1 MAVRRFALGMLIL
14 TVILGGCQL
23 AAPPVRKTPAPPTP
37 TPPPTVPTATPL
49 PWPKG
54 RFLFSHLGKVWLAED
69 APPYAITYGEAPALS
84 PDGGRIAYL
93 LPVTHTSPARL
104 VYVLNLADG
113 TIALVSG
120 PPAAYHPPA
129 WSPDG
134 QALAYT
140 YDSVLVVTDPT
151 GTLQRVLCTDVGAL
165 GEGPIVPA
173 WSSDSQTLVCP
184 LTRLG
189 PPELFAVRVTDGAGV
204 QLSYTGGY
212 SASLPFLVLTHDTAV
227 APKDSLVYVN
237 NRDGGTLWAAP
248 LDGSGRQ
255 RVLITLDHV
264 VGLLRLSPDGK
275 RLAGLRQAPESA
287 GYELWVA
294 NLTSGQIQKG
304 ETLPDLPEQ
313 MQWDADGR
321 TLYWVS
327 DGRLYGYAPGA
338 GGPFLLPL
346 PAPTPTPSPT
356 PLQVDYPLIYY
367 SQGTFF
373 RTRAYAEPEHY
384 KDLPTSLASASGFSL
399 HQGVVA
405 FSLGPDLYVLRLEGG
420 SPRRIYSFQQEGL
433 VRLAVAWSLQGNAL
447 LYTATYEQKDAPF
460 GRRVDV
466 GILYLKPYTWEV
478 TDVRRLT
485 SLPDRSLALPLLYDE
500 ERREAVLLP
509 YSGSALFTRLEVYS
523 ATGEVREFL
532 PVEGYGTAALSP
544 DRRQAAATGYDEE
557 SGRYFL
563 RFYALAGGTSPRTLT
578 LPPGTTVQEPL
589 VWSADGRYLAL
600 ILLVSEGGL
609 SKPQGLWVVQA
620 STLESSQVSPLDRP
634 ALLVG
639 WGE

>member
-1 MAVRRFALGMLIL
+1 MTGRKLALGMLIL
-14 TVILGGCQL
+14 AVLLSGCQL
-23 AAPPVRKTPAPPTP
+23 AAPPARRTPVPPTS
-37 TPPPTVPTATPL
+37 TPLPTVPTATPL

-54 RFLFSHLGKVWLAED
+54 RLLFSHLGKIWLAEGS
-69 APPYAITYGEAPALS
+69 PPYAVTYGEAPALS

-93 LPVTHTSPARL
+93 LPVTDTARTRL

-113 TIALVSG
+113 TISLVSG

-134 QALAYT
+134 QTLAYT
-140 YDSVLVVTDPT
+140 YDSILVVTDPA

-173 WSSDSQTLVCP
+173 WSSDGQTLVCP

-189 PPELFAVRVTDGAGV
+189 PPELFAVRVADGAGV

-212 SASLPFLVLTHDTAV
+212 SASLPFLVLPRDTAV
-227 APKDSLVYVN
+227 APKDSLIYVN
-237 NRDGGTLWAAP
+237 IRDGGTLWATP

-255 RVLITLDHV
+255 RVLVTLDHV
-264 VGLLRLSPDGK
+264 VGFLRLSPDGK
-275 RLAGLRQAPESA
+275 WLAGLRQVPGTS

-294 NLTSGQIQKG
+294 DLSSGQVRKG
-304 ETLPDLPEQ
+304 ETLRSPPEQ
-313 MQWDADGR
+313 VQWDADGR
-321 TLYWVS
+321 TLYWIS
-327 DGRLYGYAPGA
+327 EGRLYGYAPAA
-338 GGPFLLPL
+338 GETYRLPL

-356 PLQVDYPLIYY
+356 PLQVEYPVIYY
-367 SQGTFF
+367 AQGAFF
-373 RTRAYAEPEHY
+373 RARAYAEPEHY
-384 KDLPTSLASASGFSL
+384 KDLPTRLASASGFSL
-399 HQGVVA
+399 YRGVVA
-405 FSLGPDLYVLRLEGG
+405 FTLGPDLYVLRLEGG

-433 VRLAVAWSLQGNAL
+433 ARLAVVWSLQGNVL
-447 LYTATYEQKDAPF
+447 LYTATYEQEDAPF

-466 GILYLKPYTWEV
+466 GTIHLRPYTLELQ
-478 TDVRRLT
+478 DVRRLT

-500 ERREAVLLP
+500 ERREAVILP

-544 DRRQAAATGYDEE
+544 DRNQAAATGYDEE
-557 SGRYFL
+557 SGHYFV
-563 RFYALAGGTSPRTLT
+563 RFYDLAGGSPPRTLT
-578 LPPGTTVQEPL
+578 LPPGTAVQEPL
-589 VWSADGRYLAL
+589 SWSPDGRYLAL
-600 ILLVSEGGL
+600 VLLVMEGEL
-609 SKPQGLWVVQA
+609 LKPQGLWVVRT
-620 STLESSQVSPLDRP
+620 STLESSQVAPLSGP
-634 ALLVG
+634 AFLVG